1 MPSTPRPSSG
11 LPEICLLGLA
21 TALPPHVL
29 TQDGALDRARTI
41 LAPCYPQFERISGA
55 FENAGIDRR
64 YSVAEMDW
72 VFGDGAAA
80 AVLGPGDAPAPLV
93 GAGVQQMWPDTLN
106 IIGWDVDD
114 IGLGVIFDRSIPGF
128 VSQRLAEAFAAT
140 EDALGPARVAR
151 HVCDPG
157 GAKVVTAIEEAL
169 ALPPSSLDV
178 EREVLRDARQHVR
191 PDGAVRAATGA
202 GAGRDRAAGHGR
214 ARAGLHPVA
223 AATGGL
229 GGRCPV
235 HRLPGPVSAGQ
246 AGACPP
252 AWLACIA
259 GFGLGQPV
267 NPLWLAIFALL
278 HLLRVWIL
286 ATIGPRWTTRIIVLD
301 EPLSAAAR
309 SGSCGTRTIRSSWPK
324 SRWRRWCWGWS
335 GWRWCCRS

>member
-1 MPSTPRPSSG
+1 MYKRQ
-11 LPEICLLGLA
+11 

-29 TQDGALDRARTI
+29 THDAVLDRARTI
-41 LAPCYPQFERISGA
+41 LAPCYPQFERIAGA

-93 GAGVQQMWPDTLN
+93 GAGVPHMWPDTLN
-106 IIGWDVDD
+106 IMGWNVDD

-151 HVCDPG
+151 HVCHPG

-169 ALPPSSLDV
+169 ALPLGSLDL

-191 PDGAVRAATGA
+191 PDGAVSAGTYA

-214 ARAGLHPVA
+214 AGAGLHPVA
-223 AATGGL
+223 AAAGGL
-229 GGRCPV
+229 GGRRPV
-235 HRLPGPVSAGQ
+235 RRPSWPCSGWASWCLPATTQ
-246 AGACPP
+246 AACWP
-252 AWLACIA
+252 
-259 GFGLGQPV
+259 
-267 NPLWLAIFALL
+267 
-278 HLLRVWIL
+278 
-286 ATIGPRWTTRIIVLD
+286 
-301 EPLSAAAR
+301 AAR
-309 SGSCGTRTIRSSWPK
+309 SNTARGTIR
-324 SRWRRWCWGWS
+324 
-335 GWRWCCRS
+335 